1 MNAYQILG
9 LPRTATEDDIKKAYR
24 KLAMKHHPDRE
35 GGSEE
40 KFKEIKEAY
49 EYLMK
54 MGDHVKMSDRP
65 FGKKSSPFS
74 DDKYDECQDYW
85 DYSDKIDEILR
96 RHAAEWMSANNR
108 EDLHDNQYADYINK
122 RETSNKFTTVYQS
135 FPLSA
140 GFSGSS
146 GVPKGAP
153 PEYSYYDSVST
164 GVKRKVVILFDCPK
178 GYEFKN
184 KFTDHNEFFVGDL
197 LGNLA
202 VPESMVE
209 SGGWATIKTP
219 IDGTEVELRIP
230 AGIEYGKMLKLK
242 GIGYWNW
249 KRGPVSRGDVYIKI
263 LKPKG

>member
-1 MNAYQILG
+1 MNAYQTLG

-40 KFKEIKEAY
+40 KFKEVKEAY
-49 EYLMK
+49 EYLIK
-54 MGDHVKMSDRP
+54 MGDHVKMADRP
-65 FGKKSSPFS
+65 FGTKRSPFS
-74 DDKYDECQDYW
+74 DDKYGEGQDYW
-85 DYSDKIDEILR
+85 DYSEKIDEILR
-96 RHAAEWMSANNR
+96 RHAGGFNFR
-108 EDLHDNQYADYINK
+108 EETNYDEYINNLK
-122 RETSNKFTTVYQS
+122 ASAKNKNVTTVYQS
-135 FPLSA
+135 YPISA

>member
-9 LPRTATEDDIKKAYR
+9 LSRTATEDDIKKAYR

-40 KFKEIKEAY
+40 KFKEVKEAY
-49 EYLMK
+49 EYLLK
-54 MGDHVKMSDRP
+54 MGDHVNMSNRP

-74 DDKYDECQDYW
+74 GDTQDYW
-85 DYSDKIDEILR
+85 YRAKIDEILR
-96 RHAAEWMSANNR
+96 KHAGGFEFS
-108 EDLHDNQYADYINK
+108 EESGFGDKNK
-122 RETSNKFTTVYQS
+122 NVSIVYKS
-135 FPLSA
+135 YPLAA
-140 GFSGSS
+140 GFSGT
-146 GVPKGAP
+146 GDVPKGAP
-153 PEYSYYDSVST
+153 PEYSYYDSINT
-164 GVKRKVVILFDCPK
+164 GIKRKVVILFDCPK

-184 KFTDHNEFFVGDL
+184 KFKNHDEFFVGDL

-202 VPESMVE
+202 VPETMVS

-242 GIGYWNW
+242 GVGYWNW